1 MPMSSGSSSFYARY
15 GKRILDLVL
24 TVPALVVFLPAL
36 VLVAVL
42 VRIRLGSP
50 VLFCQQRPGLH
61 GQPFTLYKF
70 RTMTNVRDAQ
80 GNLLPDGER
89 LTHFGRFLRSTS
101 LDELPELFNVLRGE
115 MSLVGPRPLLMRY
128 YPYFTEEEQVRF
140 LVQPG
145 ITGLAQVSGRNDL
158 PWDLRLAVDV
168 RYVQEWSLW
177 LDMWIL
183 VLTIWRILTRHGL
196 RVDPGANM
204 LDLDEER
211 RDRLQGDL

>member
-1 MPMSSGSSSFYARY
+1 MLMSSGSSSFYARY

-24 TVPALVVFLPAL
+24 TAPALVVFLPAL